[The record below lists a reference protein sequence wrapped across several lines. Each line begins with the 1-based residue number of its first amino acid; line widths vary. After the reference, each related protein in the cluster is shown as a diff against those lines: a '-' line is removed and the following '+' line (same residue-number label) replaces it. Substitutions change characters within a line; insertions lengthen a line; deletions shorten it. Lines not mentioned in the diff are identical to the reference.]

1 MTIQEAINRLDALIF
16 NTYTTDDKIQWLSR
30 LDTAVKQQII
40 DTHEGGQKVEFE
52 GYTAAT
58 PVATKL
64 LVPSPFDEVYL
75 RWMEAQIHYHNG
87 EYDKFNAAIIM
98 YNTAFES
105 YASYYNKHHMPITKA
120 NRFVF

>member
-40 DTHEGGQKVEFE
+40 DTHAGAEKVEFE

-58 PVATKL
+58 PATTKL

-87 EYDKFNAAIIM
+87 EYDKYNAAIIM
-98 YNTAFES
+98 YNTAFDA
-105 YASYYNKHHMPITKA
+105 YAKYYNKHHMPISKH
-120 NRFVF
+120 NRFKF

>member
-1 MTIQEAINRLDALIF
+1 MTIKEAINRLDALIF

-30 LDTAVKQQII
+30 LDAAVKNQII
-40 DTHEGGQKVEFE
+40 DLHEGA
-52 GYTAAT
+52 GYFGFYGYDNNTDMET
-58 PVATKL
+58 EL
-64 LVPSPFDEVYL
+64 IVPTPFDEVYL

-98 YNTAFES
+98 YNSAFES

-120 NRFVF
+120 NRFMF